1 MTSFCSNFCNFP
13 FNNYSIFPA
22 RLCWLDSS
30 YRSGVQIKGDRSW
43 GFCTLLHLTQTFC
56 TILKQ
61 GGSLAF
67 NKEWVNFLGPEN
79 LGKFDN
85 RTFQIYWLRCF
96 MLSPSQLGSDLII
109 KDSLVLN
116 IVLFWNSATTIIKSP
131 DLMSSFFCPLAAVNE
146 SFYIMSKRPSDS
158 YTSP

>member
-1 MTSFCSNFCNFP
+1 
-13 FNNYSIFPA
+13 
-22 RLCWLDSS
+22 
-30 YRSGVQIKGDRSW
+30 
-43 GFCTLLHLTQTFC
+43 
-56 TILKQ
+56 
-61 GGSLAF
+61 
-67 NKEWVNFLGPEN
+67 
-79 LGKFDN
+79 
-85 RTFQIYWLRCF
+85 

-116 IVLFWNSATTIIKSP
+116 IVLFWNYATTIIKSP